1 MNAHANLG
9 LIAQVSDTLREMLG
23 DDFDAETFFDTLD
36 GETDVMDLI
45 GHLLLQR
52 TEAQTFEAAAKE
64 AASTYS
70 DRARRMADKQ
80 KAIAKALGAILDAT
94 GERKVAHALGTVSRT
109 TGRLSLQITD
119 EASIPSQL
127 TVTTVSPDKAAI
139 KAQLE
144 AGEAVPGAV
153 LVRGEDSVTVR
164 TR

>member
-1 MNAHANLG
+1 M
-9 LIAQVSDTLREMLG
+9 
-23 DDFDAETFFDTLD
+23 
-36 GETDVMDLI
+36 
-45 GHLLLQR
+45 
-52 TEAQTFEAAAKE
+52 
-64 AASTYS
+64 
-70 DRARRMADKQ
+70 
-80 KAIAKALGAILDAT
+80 
-94 GERKVAHALGTVSRT
+94 AHALGTVSRT

-144 AGEAVPGAV
+144 AGEAVPGAA